1 MRRNIAKLTGT
12 ESTDHSAT
20 NQSAMT
26 EEDQNEKPLDFIR
39 TKVKEDQE
47 SGKNESRVHTRF
59 PPEPNG
65 YLHLGH
71 AKSICL
77 NFGIAKEFG
86 GLCNLRLDDT
96 NPVAEKTEYAEAIK
110 EDVKWLG
117 FDWEDRFFHASD
129 YFGQLFDWAIK
140 LIRDGKA
147 FVCDLSFEE
156 MRELR
161 GNLTEPGKESPFRE
175 RSVEENLELFEKMK
189 AGEFPEGSKTLRAKI
204 DMSSP
209 NINLR
214 DPVIYRILHQE
225 HPKTGDEWKIY
236 PSYDFAHGQSD
247 SIEGITHSLCTLEF
261 EHHRPLYDW
270 FCENLGIHHPQ
281 QIEFA
286 RLNMTYVVMSKRKML
301 RLVEKGYVDGWD
313 DPRMATLQGM
323 RRRGF
328 TPESIREFAERVGL
342 AKREN
347 MIEVELLEHCLRTDL
362 NKRAPRRLG
371 VLRPL
376 KVVIE
381 NYPEGNSEG
390 LEAVNN
396 PENPDEGTRQVSFSR
411 EIFIDRNDFME
422 DPPKKYFRLAPG
434 SEVRLKYAYY
444 VTCREVIK
452 DEDGEVCELVCSY
465 DPESRG
471 GDSPDGRKVRGTI
484 QWVDA
489 ATAVQAEVRL
499 YDRLF
504 SNPTPEQAEDGSD
517 FTDHLNPDS
526 LIKIKDALVE
536 QAASLLSPGEPFQLE
551 RIGYFCADPDST
563 TEKRVILNRS
573 VALRD
578 SWAKTSK

>member
-1 MRRNIAKLTGT
+1 MNN
-12 ESTDHSAT
+12 T
-20 NQSAMT
+20 NQDEA
-26 EEDQNEKPLDFIR
+26 EKPLDFIR
-39 TKVKEDQE
+39 VRVKQDKEE
-47 SGKNESRVHTRF
+47 GKNDGRVHTRF

-110 EDVKWLG
+110 DDVRWLG
-117 FDWEDRFFHASD
+117 FDWEERFFHASD
-129 YFGQLFDWAIK
+129 YFEQLHEWAVQ

-147 FVCDLSFEE
+147 FVCDLGFEE
-156 MRELR
+156 MRALR
-161 GNLTEPGKESPFRE
+161 GNLTEPGENSPFRT
-175 RSVEENLELFEKMK
+175 RQVEENLDLFEKMK
-189 AGEFPEGSKTLRAKI
+189 AGDFPEGSKTLRAKI
-204 DMSSP
+204 DMTSP
-209 NINLR
+209 NLNMR
-214 DPVIYRILHQE
+214 DPVIYRILNKE
-225 HPKTGDEWKIY
+225 HPKTGDQWKIY

-301 RLVEKGYVDGWD
+301 RLVEEGHVNGWD

-323 RRRGF
+323 RRRGY
-328 TPESIREFAERVGL
+328 TPEAIRDFSERVGL

-347 MIEVELLEHCLRTDL
+347 MIEVELLEHCLRADL
-362 NKRAPRRLG
+362 NKRAVRRLG
-371 VLRPL
+371 VLNPL

-381 NYPEGNSEG
+381 NYPEGQTE
-390 LEAVNN
+390 EVDAVNN
-396 PENPDEGTRQVSFSR
+396 PEDPETGTRKVSFSR
-411 EIFIDRNDFME
+411 EIFIDQNDFME
-422 DPPKKYFRLAPG
+422 DPPKKYFRLSPG
-434 SEVRLKYAYY
+434 KEVRLKYAYY
-444 VTCREVIK
+444 VTCKDVIK
-452 DEDGEVCELVCSY
+452 DEHGEIKELICTY

-471 GDSPDGRKVRGTI
+471 GDSPDGRKVKGTI

-489 ATAVQAEVRL
+489 ATAIKSEVRL

-504 SNPTPEQAEDGSD
+504 LSQNPEETKGKGD
-517 FTDHLNPDS
+517 FTDNLNPDS
-526 LIKIKDALVE
+526 LQTNDNALVE
-536 QAASLLSPGEPFQLE
+536 SSILDLPLGVPYQLE
-551 RIGYFCADPDST
+551 RIGYFCTDSDST
-563 TEKRVILNRS
+563 KDTKLIINRS
-573 VALRD
+573 VAMRD
-578 SWAKTSK
+578 SWAKNNK

>member
-1 MRRNIAKLTGT
+1 MEPKNK
-12 ESTDHSAT
+12 
-20 NQSAMT
+20 
-26 EEDQNEKPLDFIR
+26 EEANKPLDFIR
-39 TKVKEDQE
+39 ARVKMDKEG
-47 SGKNESRVHTRF
+47 GKNDGRVHTRF

-96 NPVAEKTEYAEAIK
+96 NPVAEKTEYAEAIR
-110 EDVKWLG
+110 EDVRWLG
-117 FDWEDRFFHASD
+117 FDWEERFYHASD
-129 YFGQLFDWAIK
+129 YFQQLYEWALK
-140 LIRDGKA
+140 LIKDGKA
-147 FVCDLSFEE
+147 FVCDLSFDE

-161 GNLTEPGKESPFRE
+161 GNLTEPGKESPHRE

-189 AGEFPEGSKTLRAKI
+189 NGEFPEGSKTLRAKI
-204 DMSSP
+204 DMASP
-209 NINLR
+209 NLNLR
-214 DPVIYRILHQE
+214 DPVIYRILHKE
-225 HPKTGDEWKIY
+225 HPKTGNQWKIY

-301 RLVEKGYVDGWD
+301 RLVEEGHVKGWD

-323 RRRGF
+323 RRRGY
-328 TPESIREFAERVGL
+328 TPEAIREFAERVGL

-347 MIEVELLEHCLRTDL
+347 TIEVELLEHCLRADL
-362 NKRAPRRLG
+362 NKRALRRLG
-371 VLRPL
+371 VLNPL
-376 KVVIE
+376 KITIE
-381 NYPEGNSEG
+381 NYPEGQTE
-390 LEAVNN
+390 EIDAVNN
-396 PENPDEGTRQVSFSR
+396 PEDPHAGTRKVSFSR

-422 DPPKKYFRLAPG
+422 DPPKKYFRLSPQK
-434 SEVRLKYAYY
+434 EVRLKYAYY
-444 VTCREVIK
+444 VTCKEVIK
-452 DEDGEVCELVCSY
+452 NEDGEIKELICTY

-471 GDSPDGRKVRGTI
+471 GDSPDGRKVKGTI

-489 ATAVQAEVRL
+489 STAIPVEARL

-504 SNPTPEQAEDGSD
+504 LAPNPEESEEGGD
-517 FTDHLNPDS
+517 FTGNLNPDS
-526 LIKIKDALVE
+526 LEVNDHALIESSVRD
-536 QAASLLSPGEPFQLE
+536 LGEGVPFQLE
-551 RIGYFCADPDST
+551 RIGYFCVDPDSSK
-563 TEKRVILNRS
+563 EDRLIINRS

-578 SWAKTSK
+578 SWAKANK

>member
-1 MRRNIAKLTGT
+1 M
-12 ESTDHSAT
+12 EPT
-20 NQSAMT
+20 NQ
-26 EEDQNEKPLDFIR
+26 EEADKPLDFIR
-39 TKVKEDQE
+39 TRVKKDKEG
-47 SGKNESRVHTRF
+47 GKNDGRVHTRF

-96 NPVAEKTEYAEAIK
+96 NPVAEKTEYAEAIQ
-110 EDVKWLG
+110 EDVRWLG
-117 FDWEDRFFHASD
+117 FDWEERFYHASD
-129 YFGQLFDWAIK
+129 YFQQLYEWALQLIK
-140 LIRDGKA
+140 DGKA
-147 FVCDLSFEE
+147 FVCDLSFEQ

-161 GNLTEPGKESPFRE
+161 GNLTEPGKESPHRE

-189 AGEFPEGSKTLRAKI
+189 NGECPEGSKTLRAKI
-204 DMSSP
+204 DMASP
-209 NINLR
+209 NLNLR
-214 DPVIYRILHQE
+214 DPVIYRILHKE
-225 HPKTGDEWKIY
+225 HPKTGKQWKIY

-301 RLVEKGYVDGWD
+301 RLVQEGHVQGWD
-313 DPRMATLQGM
+313 DPRMATLRGM
-323 RRRGF
+323 RRRGY
-328 TPESIREFAERVGL
+328 TPEAIRDFSERVGL

-347 MIEVELLEHCLRTDL
+347 TIEVELLEHCLRADL
-362 NKRAPRRLG
+362 NKRAVRRLG
-371 VLRPL
+371 VLNPL
-376 KVVIE
+376 KITIE
-381 NYPEGNSEG
+381 NYPEGQKEE
-390 LEAVNN
+390 LDAVNN
-396 PENPDEGTRQVSFSR
+396 PEDPEAGTRKVSFSR

-422 DPPKKYFRLAPG
+422 DPPKKYFRL
-434 SEVRLKYAYY
+434 SLEKEVRLKYAYY
-444 VTCREVIK
+444 VTCKEVIK
-452 DEDGEVCELVCSY
+452 DENGEIKELICTY

-471 GDSPDGRKVRGTI
+471 GDSPDGRKVKGTI

-489 ATAVQAEVRL
+489 STATPAEARL

-504 SNPTPEQAEDGSD
+504 LAPNPEESEEGGD
-517 FTDHLNPDS
+517 FTSNLNPES
-526 LIKIKDALVE
+526 LEVNDHALVE
-536 QAASLLSPGEPFQLE
+536 SSVTDLGVGVPFQLE
-551 RIGYFCADPDST
+551 RIGYFCIDPDSS
-563 TEKRVILNRS
+563 KDDRLIINRS

-578 SWAKTSK
+578 SWAKANK

>member
-1 MRRNIAKLTGT
+1 MN
-12 ESTDHSAT
+12 EEE
-20 NQSAMT
+20 NQ
-26 EEDQNEKPLDFIR
+26 EKPLDFIR
-39 TKVKEDQE
+39 TRVKEDKANE
-47 SGKNESRVHTRF
+47 KNDGRVHTRF

-96 NPVAEKTEYAEAIK
+96 NPVAEKTEYAEAIQ
-110 EDVKWLG
+110 EDVRWLG

-129 YFGQLFDWAIK
+129 YFQQLHDWAVQ

-161 GNLTEPGKESPFRE
+161 GNLTEPGNDSPYRS
-175 RSVEENLELFEKMK
+175 RSVEENLDFFERMK
-189 AGEFPEGSKTLRAKI
+189 NGEFPDGSKTLRAKI
-204 DMSSP
+204 DMTSP
-209 NINLR
+209 NLNLR
-214 DPVIYRILHQE
+214 DPVIYRILHKE
-225 HPKTGDEWKIY
+225 HPKTGDQWKIY

-301 RLVEKGYVDGWD
+301 RLVEEGHVDGWD

-323 RRRGF
+323 RRRGY
-328 TPESIREFAERVGL
+328 TPEAIREFAERVGL

-347 MIEVELLEHCLRTDL
+347 VIEVELLEHCLKADL
-362 NKRAPRRLG
+362 NKRAVRKLG
-371 VLRPL
+371 VLNPL
-376 KVVIE
+376 KVIIE
-381 NYPEGNSEG
+381 NYPEGQTE
-390 LEAVNN
+390 EIDAVNN
-396 PENPDEGTRQVSFSR
+396 PEDPGAGTRKVSFSR

-422 DPPKKYFRLAPG
+422 DPPKKYFRLSPG
-434 SEVRLKYAYY
+434 KEVRLKYAYY
-444 VTCREVIK
+444 VTCKDVIK
-452 DEDGEVCELVCSY
+452 DEDGEIKELICTY

-471 GDSPDGRKVRGTI
+471 GDSPDGRKVKGTI

-489 ATAVQAEVRL
+489 GTALKSEVRL

-504 SNPTPEQAEDGSD
+504 LTPNPEETQEGGN
-517 FTDHLNPDS
+517 FTDNLNPES
-526 LIKIKDALVE
+526 LEVNDNALVE
-536 QAASLLSPGEPFQLE
+536 SSVLELPQGVSFQLE
-551 RIGYFCADPDST
+551 RIGYFCTDPDSAK
-563 TEKRVILNRS
+563 ENRLILNRS

-578 SWAKTSK
+578 SWAKANK